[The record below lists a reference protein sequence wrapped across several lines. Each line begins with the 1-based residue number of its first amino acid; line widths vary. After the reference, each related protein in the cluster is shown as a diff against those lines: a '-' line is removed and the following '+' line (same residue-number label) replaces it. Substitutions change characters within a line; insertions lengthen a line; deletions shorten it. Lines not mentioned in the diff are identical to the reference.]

1 MIPEFELKALD
12 KKLGTFGLFDKGLPK
27 FQAELWSIADKYN
40 TDGPTVAMEF
50 FAWKNKQK

>member
-40 TDGPTVAMEF
+40 TDEPTVAMEF